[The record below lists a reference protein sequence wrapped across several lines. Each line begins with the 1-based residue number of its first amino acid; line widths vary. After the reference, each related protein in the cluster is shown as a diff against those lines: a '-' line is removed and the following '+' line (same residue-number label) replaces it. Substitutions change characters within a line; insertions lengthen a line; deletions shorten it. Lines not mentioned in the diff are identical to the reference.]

1 MSKFVLSSSAKNLL
15 ALLVHDDEFKKLQY
29 YMRSLKK
36 APHGGVFCNSHQ
48 SMYLQ
53 YYPIQTYTFIKKGQ
67 SIPYPVQLYKP
78 KLECHITESKISI
91 EELLVFCFCA
101 DENDNK
107 DLIFGTRLGGDKLY
121 CAMASGVLSLKT
133 NTTDKYCFETLV
145 MEAVNGQIKFTD
157 CFNYDYS
164 RLLEVFLLF
173 TLRLNVLRFTTI
185 DDVQKLEVLEN
196 NSDKYGLTDITPASF
211 ERQGFVIDNKFYLYN
226 IFFDTSIGIANG
238 DVPFTVDIIKNIPNV
253 TINMRR
259 DNTLAVPN
267 DEKVTSA
274 TLDMQKWR
282 GITLDLENIQKQIK
296 QSKEVVVH
304 WDPETRN
311 KVLVIIKPSETETHE
326 VYYQI
331 SVEELWS
338 PDSIFDFEETVITN
352 YIHGCYYPSE
362 NTFDHIDFSVNQYQ
376 KDLYFKKYEDSVVTT
391 AVSIEQYA
399 NMHYKVWCIKGRNL
413 SIQVWAELVNAT
425 LDQPFRGLFAEII
438 GAKLKEDE

>member
-48 SMYLQ
+48 SMFLQ
-53 YYPIQTYTFIKKGQ
+53 YYPIQIYTFIKKGQ

-78 KLECHITESKISI
+78 KLESHIAKSKISI

-121 CAMASGVLSLKT
+121 SAMASGVLSLKT
-133 NTTDKYCFETLV
+133 TTSDKYCFETLV
-145 MEAVNGQIKFTD
+145 MEAVNGQMKFTD

-173 TLRLNVLRFTTI
+173 VLKLNLTTFTSI
-185 DDVQKLEVLEN
+185 DDIQNLEDLEN
-196 NSDKYGLTDITPASF
+196 NSDKYGLIDITSALF
-211 ERQGFVIDNKFYLYN
+211 ERQGFMIDNKFYLYN
-226 IFFDTSIGIANG
+226 IFFDTSIGTANG
-238 DVPFTVDIIKNIPNV
+238 DVPFTVEIFKSLPNA
-253 TINMRR
+253 TIYMRR
-259 DNTLAVPN
+259 DNTLTVPN
-267 DEKVTSA
+267 NEKVTSA

-282 GITLDLENIQKQIK
+282 GITLNLDSIQEQIK

-311 KVLVIIKPSETETHE
+311 KVLVVIKPSVTETHE

-338 PDSIFDFEETVITN
+338 PDSIFDLEETVITN
-352 YIHGCYYPSE
+352 YIHGCYYPSGK
-362 NTFDHIDFSVNQYQ
+362 TFDHIDFSVNQYP

-391 AVSIEQYA
+391 SVSIEQYA
-399 NMHYKVWCIKGRNL
+399 DLHYKVWCIKGHNL

-438 GAKLKEDE
+438 GAEIKEDE